1 MITLAY
7 GFIYINS
14 DFKKIPYDTLR
25 FYEKDLKKSKNTS
38 LKRYY
43 EKIGC
48 VFIKI

>member
-14 DFKKIPYDTLR
+14 NFQKIPYNTLK
-25 FYEKDLKKSKNTS
+25 FYKNDLKKSKNIA
-38 LKRYY
+38 LKIYY

-48 VFIKI
+48 VY

>member
-7 GFIYINS
+7 GFIYINR
-14 DFKKIPYDTLR
+14 DFEKIAYDTLKI
-25 FYEKDLKKSKNTS
+25 YEKDLKKSKNIA

-48 VFIKI
+48 FY

>member
-14 DFKKIPYDTLR
+14 DIKKISYDTLK
-25 FYEKDLKKSKNTS
+25 YYKNNLKKSKNIA

-43 EKIGC
+43 EKLGC
-48 VFIKI
+48 VY

>member
-14 DFKKIPYDTLR
+14 NFEKIPYDTLKY
-25 FYEKDLKKSKNTS
+25 YEKDLKKSKNIA

-43 EKIGC
+43 KKIGC
-48 VFIKI
+48 IY